1 MRLHASNITKLETLN
16 REIKKKWLENCTV
29 QTSTFLTSGDTLDV
43 SDENFKKKNYHRE
56 IPKQVYATAGHIT
69 ALKRTRKQ
77 RLMRD
82 ETTRQPYKCAGG
94 V

>member
-1 MRLHASNITKLETLN
+1 MRIL
-16 REIKKKWLENCTV
+16 
-29 QTSTFLTSGDTLDV
+29 
-43 SDENFKKKNYHRE
+43 KKNYHRE
-56 IPKQVYATAGHIT
+56 IPKQVYATAGRIT

-82 ETTRQPYKCAGG
+82 ETTRQPNKYAGG